1 MSEIRFYETPYDALF
16 GADIT
21 FESGFRFIGAN
32 ENGGKRWSVGDSIDM
47 FYLDFENEEVE

>member
-1 MSEIRFYETPYDALF
+1 MRFYETPYDALF